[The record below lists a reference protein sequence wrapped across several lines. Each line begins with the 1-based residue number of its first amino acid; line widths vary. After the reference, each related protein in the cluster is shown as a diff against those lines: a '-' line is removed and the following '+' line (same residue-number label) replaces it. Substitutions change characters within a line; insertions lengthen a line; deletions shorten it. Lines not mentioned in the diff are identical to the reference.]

1 MAEKV
6 ERYNIRISGLGG
18 QGVVTTA
25 HILGSAMDFAGKFA
39 SLVPFFGSEK
49 RMAPVEAYVRAST
62 LPIYEVG
69 EVIYPDII
77 MIYHS
82 QVVTHGKSYTM
93 PFYTGLK
100 PNSLIIINTDFDVLS
115 EDDLT
120 VLRDLNATVV
130 QFDATAL
137 AMKIAGTELA
147 TNMAMMGMVL
157 GLTKLCNEDN
167 IEKAVRERFLGNSFV
182 ASGGTAALDS
192 AIEKKFKKKEQL
204 LEANMNVIKE
214 TFKMADT
221 VNISGDELIVR
232 LKV

>member
-1 MAEKV
+1 MTHVRKKD
-6 ERYNIRISGLGG
+6 S
-18 QGVVTTA
+18 
-25 HILGSAMDFAGKFA
+25 
-39 SLVPFFGSEK
+39 SLN
-49 RMAPVEAYVRAST
+49 
-62 LPIYEVG
+62 EVG
-69 EVIYPDII
+69 EVVYPDII

-100 PNSLIIINTDFDVLS
+100 PNSLIIINTEFDVLT
-115 EDDLT
+115 EDDEK

-147 TNMAMMGMVL
+147 TNMAMMGMLL
-157 GLTKLCNEDN
+157 GLTKLVTEDD
-167 IEKAVRERFLGNSFV
+167 IEKAVKERFLGNSFI

-204 LEANMNVIKE
+204 LAANMNVINA
-214 TFKMADT
+214 TFEMADT
-221 VNISGDELIVR
+221 VDITGNELIVR
-232 LKV
+232 LDV